1 MTIYERTISIFDG
14 LTAMESIFMVIALI
28 LFAILI
34 RWMTEAVSE
43 LLSLWFKGHKTK
55 RPPTPPTFSEIDG
68 VKREKSADWY
78 VSPNGEVRDKLHNE
92 TEA

>member
-1 MTIYERTISIFDG
+1 MTVYERTISIFDG
-14 LTAMESIFMVIALI
+14 LSVMESIFMVIALI

-43 LLSLWFKGHKTK
+43 LLSLWFKGPKTK
-55 RPPTPPTFSEIDG
+55 RTPTPTKQHD
-68 VKREKSADWY
+68 VKREKNADWY

>member
-1 MTIYERTISIFDG
+1 MTVYERTISIFDG
-14 LTAMESIFMVIALI
+14 LSVMESIFMVIALI

-34 RWMTEAVSE
+34 RWMAEAVSE

-55 RPPTPPTFSEIDG
+55 RPPTPPTFSEIYG
-68 VKREKSADWY
+68 VKIKKNTDWY
-78 VSPNGEVRDKLHNE
+78 VSPNGEVRNKLQNE

>member
-1 MTIYERTISIFDG
+1 MTVYERTISIFDG
-14 LTAMESIFMVIALI
+14 LSVMESIFMVIALI

-34 RWMTEAVSE
+34 RWMAEAVSE
-43 LLSLWFKGHKTK
+43 LLSLWFKGPKTK
-55 RPPTPPTFSEIDG
+55 RPPTPTKQHG
-68 VKREKSADWY
+68 VKREKNADWY